1 MSEHNERSAN
11 ALANALKP
19 LPLLAANTTNAS
31 NARTTRETLTHDV
44 GRMRLCAISRYVMG
58 AFGAFV
64 VFGASVY
71 AGLRAFAH
79 AFAALQMRSLARAR
93 LLYPIFF

>member
-11 ALANALKP
+11 AWANALKP

-44 GRMRLCAISRYVMG
+44 GRMRLCAISRVIMG

-64 VFGASVY
+64 VFGACIY

-79 AFAALQMRSLARAR
+79 AFASPSVRSLARAR
-93 LLYPIFF
+93 LLNSIFS

>member
-11 ALANALKP
+11 AWANALKP
-19 LPLLAANTTNAS
+19 LPLLAANTTNAA

-44 GRMRLCAISRYVMG
+44 GRMRLCAISRVIMG

-64 VFGASVY
+64 VFAASNGK
-71 AGLRAFAH
+71 GLRAFAH
-79 AFAALQMRSLARAR
+79 AFAPRSLRSLMVSRRLRAH
-93 LLYPIFF
+93 P